1 MLSRIQC
8 CDGRATCFYFA
19 ALSERRAFFR
29 NALESRAEVHFC
41 PVHRSRLYSI
51 EDQVAASQ
59 SNSSPTLQCSRFAWI
74 VNSSIDT
81 ACSNV
86 SSACSLI
93 ATSDSDP
100 WKAAS
105 PLPLTVEA
113 ETQSRTL
120 PCWSVA
126 SEHDRWHVSRKG
138 KGRSVTGKNKR
149 KSRLKGAN
157 KPQYHALSGYGRQG
171 SPQGINRTV
180 LRAKEFAVLLPQNL
194 VVEASVPLGARL
206 CDSRFLAH
214 LLAIDGAFTI
224 IGEWTVVVGNS
235 IHRLVTV
242 SLMQNEDGNW
252 ERGPFS
258 TGPNF
263 LGIRVETALSLDP
276 RVRLSMPRLF
286 SHNLTSSSR
295 CSLEARKTLAPLF
308 LALFLHAALPCRRR
322 RTRRIDAPLSTV

>member
-1 MLSRIQC
+1 MVQMFQPVRSLQHQILIL
-8 CDGRATCFYFA
+8 GR
-19 ALSERRAFFR
+19 
-29 NALESRAEVHFC
+29 
-41 PVHRSRLYSI
+41 P
-51 EDQVAASQ
+51 
-59 SNSSPTLQCSRFAWI
+59 
-74 VNSSIDT
+74 
-81 ACSNV
+81 
-86 SSACSLI
+86 
-93 ATSDSDP
+93 
-100 WKAAS
+100 AS

-224 IGEWTVVVGNS
+224 IGEVDRCCREFNS
-235 IHRLVTV
+235 QIGHRL
-242 SLMQNEDGNW
+242 SYA
-252 ERGPFS
+252 ERRWQ
-258 TGPNF
+258 
-263 LGIRVETALSLDP
+263 LGTW
-276 RVRLSMPRLF
+276 
-286 SHNLTSSSR
+286 
-295 CSLEARKTLAPLF
+295 
-308 LALFLHAALPCRRR
+308 ALFDRSQFSWH
-322 RTRRIDAPLSTV
+322 SS